1 MPKQP
6 NTRDFQTGDR
16 IISHGEYAGTLL
28 EKYNNHPTDQV
39 WKIKWDDGA
48 EDSHI
53 HESRLAYLNGGPD
66 SGGQTIPRSTIADAL
81 RQAADELPFLDR
93 PTNMLVRQQDAAAWL
108 RERADTI
115 EKEG

>member
-6 NTRDFQTGDR
+6 NTRDFQIGDR

-28 EKYNNHPTDQV
+28 EKYFPANNQV

-48 EDSHI
+48 EDSHVN
-53 HESRLAYLNGGPD
+53 ESRLAYLNGGPD
-66 SGGQTIPRSTIADAL
+66 SGGQTIPRVAIAEAL

-93 PTNMLVRQQDAAAWL
+93 PKNMLVRQQDAAAWL